1 MGKVI
6 TICNFKGGTGKT
18 TTTHCLGVGLG
29 QRGYKVLLIDAD
41 PQCNLSY
48 ISNIDIKDN
57 TNTIYELMKSER
69 TPQDVIYKTQ
79 YYDIICGSLS
89 TSRADK
95 DFQDEKYVYNA
106 FYLLKSQ
113 IDVIKG
119 LYDFIIIDTPPTLA
133 IMTQNCLIASDS
145 LIVPT
150 QADSLCISG
159 LSNLKKQI
167 DLIKSQKV
175 NSNLYIE
182 GILLVKYNDRTTLN
196 KILKDELINT
206 SQALN
211 TKVYMYA
218 VRESVGV
225 RESQTCKSNIL
236 IENKNNISAIDYN
249 LFIDEFI
256 QDNKKRGIINE

>member
-6 TICNFKGGTGKT
+6 TICNFKGGTCKT

-48 ISNIDIKDN
+48 ISNINIKDN
-57 TNTIYELMKSER
+57 TNTIYELMKGER
-69 TPQDVIYKTQ
+69 TPQEVIYKTQ

-106 FYLLKSQ
+106 YYLLKNQ
-113 IDVIKG
+113 IDTIKS

-167 DLIKSQKV
+167 DLIKAQTTNK
-175 NSNLYIE
+175 NLYID
-182 GILLVKYNDRTTLN
+182 GILLVKYSERTTLN
-196 KILKDELINT
+196 RVLRDELIE
-206 SQALN
+206 SSKALN
-211 TKVYMYA
+211 TKVYTYA
-218 VRESVGV
+218 IRESVAV
-225 RESQTCKSNIL
+225 RESQTMKSNIL
-236 IENKNNISAIDYN
+236 IVNANNISSLDYN

-256 QDNKKRGIINE
+256 NDNRKRGIINE

>member
-1 MGKVI
+1 MGKII

-29 QRGYKVLLIDAD
+29 QRGFKVLLIDAD
-41 PQCNLSY
+41 SQCNLSY
-48 ISNIDIKDN
+48 ISNINIKDN
-57 TNTIYELMKSER
+57 TNTIYELMKGER
-69 TPQDVIYKTQ
+69 TPQEVIYKTQ

-95 DFQDEKYVYNA
+95 DFQDEKYVFNA
-106 FYLLKSQ
+106 YYLLKNQ
-113 IDVIKG
+113 LEKIKN

-167 DLIKSQKV
+167 DLIKEQKV
-175 NSNLYIE
+175 NSGLYIE
-182 GILLVKYNDRTTLN
+182 GILLVKYSERTTLN
-196 KILKDELINT
+196 RILKEELIE
-206 SQALN
+206 SSRKLN
-211 TKVYMYA
+211 TKLYKYA
-218 VRESVGV
+218 VRESVAV
-225 RESQTCKSNIL
+225 RESQTLKSNIL
-236 IENKNNISAIDYN
+236 IENINNISAYDYN
-249 LFIDEFI
+249 LFINEFLE
-256 QDNKKRGIINE
+256 DNKKRGVINE